1 MTACY
6 SRLTC
11 SNVFGRML
19 LFLFLMGLFPPVGL
33 LPVDARRDAFFAKN
47 VCAQTPATFSHA
59 LLQQPTSSQESH
71 LLPANA
77 PWEGRRTRI
86 ETLRVQEEYADQ
98 NLVAREWL
106 PRRPTLQI
114 GSFAQKGGN
123 NREIASLLH
132 PRPTE
137 VYKLYSAGEWRDSA
151 VSFFGATTL
160 TYADYGMR
168 RWTKLV
174 TPHLFYPY
182 LALDSTE
189 GRPRTVTGMVSLGR
203 LQRMEFSTFALSVTY
218 CGERNRVEGALEHR
232 FAQHQLTLR
241 EGVAIPVGE
250 YWLSQWGRFEYLS
263 QRDRATAQTPVRL
276 FRHIGFGLW
285 DLDRT
290 TAETRMDFQ
299 ASSGMVQCGLQFLP
313 KLGEGWL
320 ASVNAAHRWGT
331 TGDVRQRSVASFVLQ
346 ELNLLLGYDYV
357 AGGER
362 AQCAL
367 DASWQNRTGVEQF
380 YDSVG
385 RRGNKKYQLL
395 FSEPTYKGRYRAY
408 GARLVYITEHL
419 PWEIG
424 VRLWGGYLTQAS
436 EYVRPYSYSLLQR
449 WKIET
454 TVHLSWRH
462 TQHRLTCRSAWG
474 IFTRANERR
483 ELYPHIREPLRSEF
497 LYPELARRLP
507 LQYHFLV
514 TLAYAYA
521 FPNGW
526 TLELAPEL
534 GYFRTESASQWQG
547 GVTLVVGK

>member
-1 MTACY
+1 MTARY
-6 SRLTC
+6 SRLRC
-11 SNVFGRML
+11 SNVFWRML
-19 LFLFLMGLFPPVGL
+19 LFLYLMGLFPMVGL
-33 LPVDARRDAFFAKN
+33 GGIDSLWGSLLSTN

-71 LLPANA
+71 FLPSHA
-77 PWEGRRTRI
+77 PWEGRRMRL
-86 ETLRVQEEYADQ
+86 ETLRVQEEYAEQ

-106 PRRPTLQI
+106 PKRPTLQI
-114 GSFAQKGGN
+114 GAFAQKRGN

-132 PRPTE
+132 PSPTE
-137 VYKLYSAGEWRDSA
+137 LYKLYSAGEWRDSA
-151 VSFFGATTL
+151 VSYFGALAL
-160 TYADYGMR
+160 TYANYGMR

-218 CGERNRVEGALEHR
+218 CGERNRVEGPLAHR

-250 YWLSQWGRFEYLS
+250 YWLSQWGGFEYLL
-263 QRDRATAQTPVRL
+263 QQDRATTQTPVRI

-290 TAETRMDFQ
+290 TAETRMDFE

-313 KLGEGWL
+313 KQGAGLL
-320 ASVNAAHRWGT
+320 ASLNAAHRWGT

-357 AGGER
+357 AGAER

-424 VRLWGGYLTQAS
+424 GRLWAGYLIQAS
-436 EYVRPYSYSLLQR
+436 EYVRPYSHSLLQR
-449 WKIET
+449 WKVQT
-454 TVHLSWRH
+454 TMHLARRIAR
-462 TQHRLTCRSAWG
+462 HRLSCRIAWSV
-474 IFTRANERR
+474 FTRANERR

-507 LQYHFLV
+507 LQYHLLA
-514 TLAYAYA
+514 TLAYAYC

-526 TLELAPEL
+526 TLEIAPEL
-534 GYFRTESASQWQG
+534 GYFRTGSTSQWQG